1 MRLETAETEIERLLS
16 LGNYYIS
23 YYRLLN
29 TLGVRDL
36 NVKTIKELKAEL
48 AQARERAQEE
58 LKKAQEEYDAKR
70 VARVSNSPLAD
81 EMTAESVS
89 KPLTKFD
96 GVDFVAIYDAAPA
109 RK

>member
-1 MRLETAETEIERLLS
+1 MLLETAETEIERLLS

-29 TLGVRDL
+29 ALGVRDL
-36 NVKTIKELKAEL
+36 NAKTQKELKAEL

-58 LKKAQEEYDAKR
+58 LAKAQAEYDEKR
-70 VARVSNSPLAD
+70 VARVSSSPLAD
-81 EMTAESVS
+81 DMTGKTVS

-96 GVDFVAIYDAAPA
+96 GVDFIAIYDAGA
-109 RK
+109 KK

>member
-1 MRLETAETEIERLLS
+1 MANFQQTLSEEIRRLARKETN
-16 LGNYYIS
+16 G
-23 YYRLLN
+23 
-29 TLGVRDL
+29 
-36 NVKTIKELKAEL
+36 TIKEIKAEL

-58 LKKAQEEYDAKR
+58 LKRAQEEYDAKR
-70 VARVSNSPLAD
+70 VARVANSPLAD

-109 RK
+109 KK